1 MVEGDWAR
9 LDPCE
14 LLRLPSLFAR
24 AACCLLLVCRRMTG
38 TVEQRRGFFFFLAL
52 GRRDAGVFLS
62 LVRERQR
69 QRGTYIH
76 MARAE
81 CGFPAWDLGL
91 IRHGNLSAKE
101 GGVTLG
107 PAVGAEGLLALTSFC
122 LARVRRR

>member
-1 MVEGDWAR
+1 M
-9 LDPCE
+9 
-14 LLRLPSLFAR
+14 R
-24 AACCLLLVCRRMTG
+24 AIAPPEFVCQSCLLIVCRRMTG
-38 TVEQRRGFFFFLAL
+38 TVEQRRDFLAL
-52 GRRDAGVFLS
+52 DRRDAGVFLS

-91 IRHGNLSAKE
+91 IRHGILSANG

-107 PAVGAEGLLALTSFC
+107 PAVGAEGLLALTS
-122 LARVRRR
+122 